1 MNEINLNLERAK
13 MVEDQL
19 IANGIVHQDIIDAFL
34 NIPRYKFVPEEY
46 KEQSYNDRP
55 LPIGFSQT
63 ISQPFVVAYMLQLLN
78 LNSTHKVLE
87 VGTGSGYQ
95 TALLCDMGCRVFSV
109 ELIEE
114 LSKRAEEV
122 INSLGFKN
130 VTFVIGDGHYGYK
143 EGSHYDRIVVSAAS
157 ETVPDSLIE
166 QLNDQGGKLVL
177 PVGNEIQR
185 INLITKNGKEVK
197 KKILDAVKFVPLIK

>member
-1 MNEINLNLERAK
+1 MNEINFNLERAK
-13 MVEDQL
+13 MVQEQL
-19 IANGIVHQDIIDAFL
+19 IVNGIVQQDITDAFFS
-34 NIPRYKFVPEEY
+34 IPRHKFVPDEY
-46 KEQSYNDRP
+46 KEQSYKDRP

-78 LNSTHKVLE
+78 LNSSHKVLE
-87 VGTGSGYQ
+87 IGTGSGYQ
-95 TALLCDMGCRVFSV
+95 TAILCWMGCLVFSV

-114 LSKRAEEV
+114 LSKRAEDV

-166 QLNDQGGKLVL
+166 QLNDQGGKLVI
-177 PVGNEIQR
+177 PVGKEIQR
-185 INLITKNGKEVK
+185 INLITKTGKEVK